1 MIRVTYWRDGSEEVE
16 VCELPGPTISIGRG
30 EDNDVVLAH
39 SRVSLWHARV
49 TCGSGGLV
57 LVDNNSTNGTFV
69 DGALLRAPREICA
82 EDEVHIGAFTLYFEL
97 IEESAA
103 DANDRGELGDVGDDP
118 GDLNEPDVVP
128 KEWGELGEPLGDEPG
143 EFDEPDVLSFGEP
156 PLLRDPDPPSA
167 SSTSEAR
174 VFELALPRSLP
185 VGEPA
190 DLFVLIRCVG
200 GRPLRERLVDK
211 GLDAPGPRDLDSLP
225 MRLDFLLSPRGEALP
240 LALVVELRTHDFECD
255 EPRRRFRVYH
265 GQDSPLLQFWVR
277 PRRTGKLRVMVE
289 VSLESEILGAEV
301 LGCLCVDRE
310 VEAAGAPEYACISSP
325 VRPVGAGASVGTA
338 VDLGLHELLVSIFD
352 ASELYRWVA
361 LRFGPWRRSLA
372 SPCVSLNEMA
382 FSVIDT
388 GRRAGHI
395 DARFFAELRAS
406 FPALVDDIDRVEA
419 AWTPASGVQ
428 RASAS

>member
-1 MIRVTYWRDGSEEVE
+1 MIRVTYWRDGSDEVE
-16 VCELPGPTISIGRG
+16 VREFLGTTITIGRG
-30 EDNDVVLAH
+30 EDNDVVLAN
-39 SRVSLWHARV
+39 SRVSRVHARV
-49 TCGSGGLV
+49 ICGPDGLV
-57 LVDNNSTNGTFV
+57 LVDNNTTNGTFV
-69 DGALLRAPREICA
+69 DGTLLRGPGAIGA
-82 EDEVHIGAFTLYFEL
+82 DDEVHIGPFTLVFEL
-97 IEESAA
+97 VEASAA
-103 DANDRGELGDVGDDP
+103 DPNDGGEPGDVGDA
-118 GDLNEPDVVP
+118 
-128 KEWGELGEPLGDEPG
+128 GDEPAEFG
-143 EFDEPDVLSFGEP
+143 EPEALSFGEP
-156 PLLRDPDPPSA
+156 PLLCDLDPPSA
-167 SSTSEAR
+167 SSTGEGR

-190 DLFVLIRCVG
+190 DLFVLIRCVD

-240 LALVVELRTHDFECD
+240 LALVVELRTRDFECD

-277 PRRTGKLRVMVE
+277 PLRTGKLRVMVE

-310 VEAAGAPEYACISSP
+310 VEAAPEYACISAT
-325 VRPVGAGASVGTA
+325 VRPPDAAASAPAGAS
-338 VDLGLHELLVSIFD
+338 VDLGLHELLVSLFD
-352 ASELYRWVA
+352 ASELYRWIA

-372 SPCVSLNEMA
+372 GPCVSLNEMA

-395 DARFFAELRAS
+395 DARFFSELRAS
-406 FPALVDDIDRVEA
+406 FPALVEEIDRVAA
-419 AWTPASGVQ
+419 AWTGAPGVEDLGGF
-428 RASAS
+428 